1 MPQSLPVN
9 IKPMRVSYGA
19 DIQVIYPHVF
29 GIRDQGM
36 ERFINQNIVHETQ
49 QLINMQIA
57 EMPTTLV
64 EMVGSFEIKNNQR
77 DVLSLSLNN
86 YAYHYQAAHGMTYIK
101 SLTFDLK
108 NKSRCSLGDLFK
120 PGSNY
125 VDRLSELINKQIQER
140 DIGTFED
147 AVKIQPDQDFYIAD
161 KALVI
166 YFQLYEITPYVFG
179 FPMFPI
185 SVYAIQDIINEDG
198 PLGRMAENN

>member
-1 MPQSLPVN
+1 MPQSFPVN
-9 IKPMRVSYGA
+9 IEPMRVSYGT

-29 GIRDQGM
+29 GMRDRGM
-36 ERFINQNIVHETQ
+36 ERFINQNIVDETQ
-49 QLINMQIA
+49 QLINIQVA

-64 EMVGSFEIKNNQR
+64 EMDGSFETKNNQR
-77 DVLSLSLNN
+77 DVLSLSFYN

-101 SLTFDLK
+101 SLTFDLE
-108 NKSRCSLGDLFK
+108 NKSRCSLSDLFK
-120 PGSNY
+120 QGSNY
-125 VDRLSELINKQIQER
+125 VDRLSELINAQIQER

-147 AVKIQPDQDFYIAD
+147 TVKIQPDQDFYIAD

-185 SVYAIQDIINEDG
+185 SVYAIRDIINENG